1 MQDLIMKSVN
11 KHYFS
16 EGERKKLA
24 KEDEAMLD
32 GSFPIRNTQDLKDA
46 IRSVGRAKD
55 PAAAKRWIKK
65 RAKELGKESL
75 LPEDW
80 E

>member
-1 MQDLIMKSVN
+1 MPIDIEIDEDGQGEIIIGDADEGIEFGALT
-11 KHYFS
+11 S
-16 EGERKKLA
+16 EKA
-24 KEDEAMLD
+24 A
-32 GSFPIRNTQDLKDA
+32 KDA

-65 RAKELGKESL
+65 RAKEMGKEAT

-80 E
+80 K

>member
-1 MQDLIMKSVN
+1 MEKGRGNVLKGIIGAS
-11 KHYFS
+11 
-16 EGERKKLA
+16 
-24 KEDEAMLD
+24 
-32 GSFPIRNTQDLKDA
+32 TTLKDA